1 MPQLRQSSLPTKN
14 KSQRANI
21 ALLTLVWLAVTAGGA
36 WTIATATAHVSA
48 RAQLQTNADSIALV
62 AASRGDAIAR
72 TFASRLS
79 VQLVSLQHGESVVTV
94 VVRKANLVAT
104 ASALAAP

>member
-14 KSQRANI
+14 KSQRASI
-21 ALLTLVWLAVTAGGA
+21 ALLSLVWLAITAGGT
-36 WTIATATAHVSA
+36 WSIATATAHVAA
-48 RAQLQTNADSIALV
+48 RAQLQTNADSVALV

-94 VVRKANLVAT
+94 VVRKADLAAA
-104 ASALAAP
+104 ASALGAP

>member
-14 KSQRANI
+14 KSQRASI
-21 ALLTLVWLAVTAGGA
+21 ALLSLVWLAVTAGGT
-36 WTIATATAHVSA
+36 WSIATATAHVAA
-48 RAQLQTNADSIALV
+48 RAQLQTNADSVALV

-79 VQLVSLQHGESVVTV
+79 VQLVSLQHGETVVTV
-94 VVRKANLVAT
+94 VVRKADLVAT
-104 ASALAAP
+104 ASALGAP

>member
-1 MPQLRQSSLPTKN
+1 LPQLHQSSLPTKN

-21 ALLTLVWLAVTAGGA
+21 ALLTLVWLAVTAGGTWSVA
-36 WTIATATAHVSA
+36 IATAHVSA

-72 TFASRLS
+72 AFASRLS

-104 ASALAAP
+104 ASALGVP

>member
-1 MPQLRQSSLPTKN
+1 MPQLRPSSLPTKN

-36 WTIATATAHVSA
+36 WCITTATARVSA
-48 RAQLQTNADSIALV
+48 RAQLQTNADSVALV

-72 TFASRLS
+72 TFAAQLS
-79 VQLVSLQHGESVVTV
+79 VQLLSLQHKESLVTV
-94 VVRKANLVAT
+94 VVKTSDLVAT

>member
-1 MPQLRQSSLPTKN
+1 MPQLRQSSLPTKS
-14 KSQRANI
+14 KSQRASI
-21 ALLTLVWLAVTAGGA
+21 ALLSLVWLAITAGGT
-36 WTIATATAHVSA
+36 WSIATATAHVAA
-48 RAQLQTNADSIALV
+48 RAQLQTNADSVALV

-94 VVRKANLVAT
+94 VVRKADLAAA
-104 ASALAAP
+104 ASALGAP

>member
-1 MPQLRQSSLPTKN
+1 MPQLHPSSLPTKS

-21 ALLTLVWLAVTAGGA
+21 ALLTLVWLAVTAGGT
-36 WTIATATAHVSA
+36 WSIATATAHVSA
-48 RAQLQTNADSIALV
+48 RAQLQTNADSVALV
-62 AASRGDAIAR
+62 AANRGDAIAR
-72 TFASRLS
+72 TFASQLS

>member
-21 ALLTLVWLAVTAGGA
+21 ALLTLVWLAVTAGGT
-36 WTIATATAHVSA
+36 WSVATATAHVSA
-48 RAQLQTNADSIALV
+48 RAQLQTNADSVALV

-72 TFASRLS
+72 TFAARLS